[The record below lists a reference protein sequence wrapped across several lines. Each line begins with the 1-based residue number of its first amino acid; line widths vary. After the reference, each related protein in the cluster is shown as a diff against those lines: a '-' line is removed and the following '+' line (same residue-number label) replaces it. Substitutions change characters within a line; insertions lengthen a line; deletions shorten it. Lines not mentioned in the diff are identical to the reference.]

1 MYLLKNE
8 NKKIFLHSNG
18 KEYNNAENVIKSRL
32 ESDLNWTR
40 PSLTLI
46 DNSALELEET
56 ILGKYNK

>member
-8 NKKIFLHSNG
+8 NKRIFLHSNG
-18 KEYNNAENVIKSRL
+18 KEYNAENVIKSRL

-46 DNSALELEET
+46 ENSALELEET
-56 ILGKYNK
+56 ILGKYNM